1 MVSLR
6 EKRDEGK
13 KRQHTA
19 AMDKAN
25 TLKFVLETKMK
36 ALTKEEG
43 QWRWKRCK
51 EARNLDV
58 EKQALQAKEVAV
70 QLAKKKIARGKSA
83 LREGSAALERDASR
97 MGKTCAKLVAD
108 KKVE

>member
-6 EKRDEGK
+6 GKRDEGK

-36 ALTKEEG
+36 ALTKEER

-58 EKQALQAKEVAV
+58 EKQALQKEVAV
-70 QLAKKKIARGKSA
+70 QLAEKKIARRKSA
-83 LREGSAALERDASR
+83 LREGSAALERNASR
-97 MGKTCAKLVAD
+97 MGKACAKLVAD